1 MWCKIIDF
9 QIDFQD
15 DITSALSEKR
25 TNDHQFEQVG
35 EVWMGADFIEEENKW
50 VWAHH
55 HKEFSSWTNW
65 LSQVE
70 NIGKNSSVTRPGF
83 FSLFFNFASKWI
95 SPIFKFRKKS
105 LSLG

>member
-1 MWCKIIDF
+1 MRAYLNGKIIKIIDF

-50 VWAHH
+50 VWSHH

-65 LSQVE
+65 RSQAE
-70 NIGKNSSVTRPGF
+70 NIGKNSSFT
-83 FSLFFNFASKWI
+83 
-95 SPIFKFRKKS
+95 
-105 LSLG
+105 